1 MTARRHLLT
10 VAGAV
15 ALLLAWCAWPP
26 SRAAAPHSTSTR
38 PAAATRPVSRLAAR
52 AGAKPAHRAHSP
64 VPALTTTAARTG
76 IPACDDYVARSMA
89 CAQLPDDAKIAI
101 AEASKAWAELTAAGP
116 QPDLEASC
124 RATASVQHDAL
135 AAMGC

>member
-1 MTARRHLLT
+1 VTARRHLLT

-38 PAAATRPVSRLAAR
+38 HAAANPPSHLAAR
-52 AGAKPAHRAHSP
+52 AGAKPTHRAHPPAP
-64 VPALTTTAARTG
+64 VTATAATTG

-89 CAQLPDDAKIAI
+89 CAQIPDDARIAI

>member
-1 MTARRHLLT
+1 MTARRHLFT

-26 SRAAAPHSTSTR
+26 SRAAAPHSTSAR
-38 PAAATRPVSRLAAR
+38 PAAANPPVSRLAAR
-52 AGAKPAHRAHSP
+52 AGAKPAHRAHRPAP
-64 VPALTTTAARTG
+64 VTATAATTG

-89 CAQLPDDAKIAI
+89 CAQIPDDAKIAI